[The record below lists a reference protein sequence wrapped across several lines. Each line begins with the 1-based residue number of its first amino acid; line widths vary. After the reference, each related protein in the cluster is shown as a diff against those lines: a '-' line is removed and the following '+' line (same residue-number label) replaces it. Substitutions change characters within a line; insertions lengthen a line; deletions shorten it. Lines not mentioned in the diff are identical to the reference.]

1 MMITCLGFDPGRD
14 KCGVAVMNGDR
25 LLYHAIIP
33 ADAVESKLP
42 QLCSEYQ
49 VQQVVMGNQTTAK
62 QWFDRL
68 RQFLPA
74 QMPLILVDERN
85 STAEAKE
92 RYWQLYP
99 PQGLGRLVPL
109 GLRTPPR
116 PVDDIVAIVLI
127 ERHWA
132 TVKAV

>member
-1 MMITCLGFDPGRD
+1 
-14 KCGVAVMNGDR
+14 
-25 LLYHAIIP
+25 
-33 ADAVESKLP
+33 
-42 QLCSEYQ
+42 
-49 VQQVVMGNQTTAK
+49 MGNQTTAQ
-62 QWFDRL
+62 QWYERL
-68 RQFLPA
+68 RQYLPA
-74 QMPLILVDERN
+74 QIPLTFVNERN
-85 STAEAKE
+85 STAEARE

-132 TVKAV
+132 TIKSA